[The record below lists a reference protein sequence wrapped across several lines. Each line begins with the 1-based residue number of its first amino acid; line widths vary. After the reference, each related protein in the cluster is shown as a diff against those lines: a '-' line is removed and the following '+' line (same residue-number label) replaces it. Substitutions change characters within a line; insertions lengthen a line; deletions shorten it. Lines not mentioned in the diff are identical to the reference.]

1 MPLYRCFIDYA
12 KALILTVYVQQWEDV
27 GHDGQIGFPV
37 HIVQLVANTC
47 SYKKTRIGGRRH
59 RAWSEA
65 RLRDITRLYNT
76 YSERIMLCVVE
87 EHHDGITIGG
97 RKDTNLRCADDTTL
111 LCTCNDE
118 LLALLKRV
126 K

>member
-1 MPLYRCFIDYA
+1 MWDTMDRLDSQSTLSNWWRIHVVT
-12 KALILTVYVQQWEDV
+12 KKQESVV
-27 GHDGQIGFPV
+27 G
-37 HIVQLVANTC
+37 
-47 SYKKTRIGGRRH
+47 
-59 RAWSEA
+59 
-65 RLRDITRLYNT
+65 DIERGVRQGCVISPGLYNT